1 MKPRKPEHFPSTPY
15 PVLGGAAVVGAS
27 APGSVRSYER
37 QEDFHPAPLGFIAPA
52 APPLTYP
59 MIRHHYEFRETI
71 VTILA
76 EEEGH
81 VAACCDALLSSRQQ
95 VERAIAADPF
105 FRISFEPYPSP
116 IDEPVLDRMCSAAES
131 AGVGP
136 MAAVAGAI
144 AWAGAEAMRAAG
156 ADFGIVDNGGD
167 IALFTDREI
176 TIGIHAGASPLSDRF
191 AFLIPPQEGILG
203 CCTSS
208 ATVGPSIS
216 LGIADSV
223 TVFSPDVALADA
235 WATAVCNTITPGD
248 IAVLDHLDGSRVTG
262 VYAIIGNWTSSWG
275 RIPRLVRARVD
286 GELITA
292 GQRLRG

>member
-1 MKPRKPEHFPSTPY
+1 
-15 PVLGGAAVVGAS
+15 
-27 APGSVRSYER
+27 
-37 QEDFHPAPLGFIAPA
+37 
-52 APPLTYP
+52 

-76 EEEGH
+76 EEEEH
-81 VAACCDALLSSRQQ
+81 VAACCEALLSARQQ

-167 IALFTDREI
+167 IALFTDRELA
-176 TIGIHAGASPLSDRF
+176 IGIHAGASPLSDRF
-191 AFLIPPQEGILG
+191 AFLIPPQEGLSG

-235 WATAVCNTITPGD
+235 WATAVCNTITPAD
-248 IAVLDHLDGSRVTG
+248 TSVLDRLGGSGVTG
-262 VYAIIGNWTSSWG
+262 VYAIIGDQTCSLG
-275 RIPRLVRARVD
+275 RDSRAWSGPVST
-286 GELITA
+286 GS
-292 GQRLRG
+292 